1 MPNYEP
7 SHEPER
13 IHQSAEPTQHRSVL
27 LEAAI
32 GALQEVCSATDIG
45 CQQLLVVNICC
56 LGLGS
61 IVSMH
66 DIASMH

>member
-32 GALQEVCSATDIG
+32 GALQAVCFFTETG
-45 CQQLLVVNICC
+45 CQQLLLVDVCC
-56 LGLGS
+56 LGLGHV
-61 IVSMH
+61 VSMH